1 MSEQNQI
8 VDLAYKTYGDPHL
21 PPIILLM
28 GLGTPAAAWP
38 RQFIADLVQGG
49 LYVIVPDNRD
59 SGASP
64 AAEGDVSR
72 RQVVCAIAR
81 YLIGCR
87 VKAPYRLEDMAA
99 DVFALMDRLGLEKA
113 AVAGISM
120 GGMIAQCMAIEAP
133 QRVSSLVCMSTAC
146 GNPRTGLGKLKAV
159 AAVLPASK
167 PPADAA
173 EAREAL
179 RKLFDVIGTKGNT
192 YPDDYLDAVLRAAA
206 QQKDPEKATA
216 RQLMAILAS
225 GNRVKALR
233 QLFVPA
239 LVVHGLADPLL
250 PKAAG
255 MAIAKNIRG
264 ARFLGIEGMGHDL
277 PPAHIDEIAR
287 AVAAHCYGA
296 GPDFSAK

>member
-1 MSEQNQI
+1 
-8 VDLAYKTYGDPHL
+8 
-21 PPIILLM
+21 
-28 GLGTPAAAWP
+28 
-38 RQFIADLVQGG
+38 
-49 LYVIVPDNRD
+49 
-59 SGASP
+59 
-64 AAEGDVSR
+64 
-72 RQVVCAIAR
+72 
-81 YLIGCR
+81 
-87 VKAPYRLEDMAA
+87 
-99 DVFALMDRLGLEKA
+99 
-113 AVAGISM
+113 M

-255 MAIAKNIRG
+255 MEIAKNIRG

-277 PPAHIDEIAR
+277 PHVHIDEIAR